1 MFRDKDPF
9 GNHGPGPD
17 DAFFRGFDK
26 QRDKMFG
33 DFKRT
38 AVVGGVVMAV
48 VYIAMFAAACL
59 IVKAV
64 FF

>member
-1 MFRDKDPF
+1 MHRDKDPF
-9 GNHGPGPD
+9 GNHGRD
-17 DAFFRGFDK
+17 QESFFRDFNK
-26 QRDKMFG
+26 QSDKMMG
-33 DFKRT
+33 SFKRT

-48 VYIAMFAAACL
+48 VYVTMFAAACL